1 MHGERYSPPSQTTVV
16 STKPLLEQLS
26 IEVQLQAPP
35 QLFLAG
41 DVSLLQHPLRVA
53 VVGSR
58 TASPEGLLRARR
70 LARLLAR
77 AGAVVVSGLAT
88 PDEVRALEDYREVY
102 RLEGA
107 MNAAGNVIL
116 ANDSFAAVHPDMP
129 IEVAE
134 EIGTFLGV
142 PVRRLTFAGIKTV
155 GMAAV
160 ATNKGVLVH
169 ARSTDAEI
177 ADLAECAEGLQIGTG
192 TVNMGSGL
200 VGTGVLANSRGYVV
214 GFETTGFELGRI
226 EEVFGFLE

>member
-1 MHGERYSPPSQTTVV
+1 MERTIDFAADPHIGVFARAFEEFVVVPPTATEEFSERVAEALDVEVVRTTVQG
-16 STKPLLEQLS
+16 SS
-26 IEVQLQAPP
+26 IIGSL
-35 QLFLAG
+35 LAG
-41 DVSLLQHPLRVA
+41 NSN
-53 VVGSR
+53 GM
-58 TASPEGLLRARR
+58 
-70 LARLLAR
+70 
-77 AGAVVVSGLAT
+77 VVSGLAT
-88 PDEVRALEDYREVY
+88 DEELAVLREHGEVMT
-102 RLEGA
+102 LGTS

-160 ATNKGVLVH
+160 TTNKGVLVH

-200 VGTGVLANSRGYVV
+200 VGTGVLANSKGYVA

>member
-1 MHGERYSPPSQTTVV
+1 MERTIDFAADPHIGVFARAFEEFAVVPPMATEEFTESVAEALDVEVVRTTVQG
-16 STKPLLEQLS
+16 SS
-26 IEVQLQAPP
+26 IIGSL
-35 QLFLAG
+35 LAG
-41 DVSLLQHPLRVA
+41 NSN
-53 VVGSR
+53 GM
-58 TASPEGLLRARR
+58 
-70 LARLLAR
+70 
-77 AGAVVVSGLAT
+77 VVSGLAT
-88 PDEVRALEDYREVY
+88 DEELAVLREHGEVMT
-102 RLEGA
+102 LGTS

-129 IEVAE
+129 IEEAE

-177 ADLAECAEGLQIGTG
+177 ADLAECVGDLQIGTG
-192 TVNMGSGL
+192 TVNMGGGL
-200 VGTGVLANSRGYVV
+200 VGTGVLANSKGYVA